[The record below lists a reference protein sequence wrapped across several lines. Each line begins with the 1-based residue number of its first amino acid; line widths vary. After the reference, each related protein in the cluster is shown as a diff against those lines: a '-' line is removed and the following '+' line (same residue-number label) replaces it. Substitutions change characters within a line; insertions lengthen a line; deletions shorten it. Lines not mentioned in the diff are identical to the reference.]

1 VKPLLH
7 WIEFILFQV
16 FSTAVGLLPPP
27 FMRSFAG
34 RLGQIVYTVF
44 GFRRTIVREN
54 VRYAFPEMIES
65 QREEIA
71 AGSFRS
77 VSIAFMELLR
87 FSRMNEEDLRSMIRM
102 EEPEIVRT
110 KLSKGKG
117 VVLLTAHLGNW
128 ELISPG
134 FLMLAG
140 IQVDALYKPQ
150 SNAWIDRRI
159 VERRTRFGNR
169 LVPMGMGVREILGLL
184 QSGRTILIAADQSAP
199 MESIRMKFFGREV
212 PVFQGPAAFCLRTG
226 AALIATHAVRQ
237 PDGSYVLTCREIP
250 SEDLSYSDES
260 IRELTRRHL
269 EATEEIIRQYPEQ
282 WMWMHRRWKHATGA
296 HETH

>member
-1 VKPLLH
+1 VKPLLR

-16 FSTAVGLLPPP
+16 FSTVIGFLPLSL
-27 FMRSFAG
+27 MRSFAG
-34 RLGQIVYTVF
+34 WLGQIVYRVF
-44 GFRRTIVREN
+44 GFRRTVVREN
-54 VRYAFPEMIES
+54 VRNAFPEKSES

-71 AGSFRS
+71 VGAFRS

-87 FSRMNEEDLRSMIRM
+87 FSRMNEDDLRSMIRV
-102 EEPEIVRT
+102 EHPEMIRE
-110 KLSKGKG
+110 KLSKGRG
-117 VVLLTAHLGNW
+117 VILLTAHLGNW

-134 FLMLAG
+134 YLVLAG
-140 IQVDALYKPQ
+140 IPVDALYKPQ

-159 VERRTRFGNR
+159 VERRTKFGNK

-184 QSGRTILIAADQSAP
+184 QAGRSILIAADQSAP

-212 PVFQGPAAFCLRTG
+212 PVFQGPATFCLKTG
-226 AALIATHAVRQ
+226 ASLIATHAVRQ
-237 PDGSYVLTCREIP
+237 PGGSYLLTCREIP

-260 IRELTRRHL
+260 IKELTRRHL